1 MARTNSIKNW
11 LLITRAPTLLSVLV
25 PVMVGFLAAGGEL
38 FTVRGLGFV
47 AFAWAMH
54 HFTFAHNSLLDAA
67 YDVGKKDPEHHPLA
81 SGAVSLGQARTVVY
95 AGMLVTC
102 ALGAALALTGGG
114 NPAASL
120 VCLLFFVIGG
130 FAYNECSKVAPKAWA
145 LLALSFAC
153 LTPFAYFAVAPAAD
167 ARMILLA
174 GYFFLTFWFE
184 TWWSGN
190 LKDLEFA
197 GANALRDL
205 GVRVRGG
212 RLVVEKKLALYARVL
227 KLSAIALAFAAMFGK
242 SAFSGL
248 CAGLIAA
255 LTIQLSW
262 GLTQERAWDR
272 PQVVFEIGCVE
283 VASLLMPLV
292 AAAGWAEVLALAG
305 FGIAWTLGTTRAA
318 YGPFG
323 KNTPRRKD
331 EGKAEK

>member
-38 FTVRGLGFV
+38 FTMRGLGFV

-205 GVRVRGG
+205 GVRVRGAG
-212 RLVVEKKLALYARVL
+212 SWSKKAGSVCEGVEAVRDRPCVRSYVRQECVFRSLCRSYCRANNPTQLGAHAGARVGPPPGGFRDRVRGGREP
-227 KLSAIALAFAAMFGK
+227 AHAPRGRRWV
-242 SAFSGL
+242 GGGPR
-248 CAGLIAA
+248 AGRVRDCLDPGHHQGGVRSVREKY
-255 LTIQLSW
+255 T
-262 GLTQERAWDR
+262 T
-272 PQVVFEIGCVE
+272 
-283 VASLLMPLV
+283 
-292 AAAGWAEVLALAG
+292 AEG
-305 FGIAWTLGTTRAA
+305 
-318 YGPFG
+318 
-323 KNTPRRKD
+323 
-331 EGKAEK
+331 